1 MTESAAPT
9 VTEVANLTG
18 TAHSNRQYPPD
29 GNAAAR
35 HVRDAA
41 LANPGMPRLF
51 SSAWR

>member
-9 VTEVANLTG
+9 LTEVTNLTG
-18 TAHSNRQYPPD
+18 TAHSNPQYPPD
-29 GNAAAR
+29 SNAAAM
-35 HVRDAA
+35 HVCDAA